1 MHLNSDPADLPGK
14 LVRIVGRRHLLTGEA
29 HMRPYTQG
37 YRYPGGGA
45 SAVALPGTLVE
56 LWRCLQA
63 VVEAKGIVIMQA
75 ANTGLTGGS
84 TPHVAGY
91 DGRPVVIIGTRRLS
105 GIHLLEGGRQI
116 VALPGATLYDLEALL
131 KPLGR
136 EPHSVIGSSCIGAS
150 VIGGI
155 CNSSGGALLRRGPA
169 YTEYALYARLRE
181 DGQLCLVND
190 LGLELGDDAEEILGR
205 LESGR
210 FDDGPPAGNIRA
222 ASDTD
227 YDRRVRKIDD
237 PSPARYNADPGRLH
251 GASGSAGRVAVFAVR
266 LDTFRRDDRN
276 RTFYVATNDAAVFTR
291 LRRAVLGTFSHLPV
305 SAEYLSRETI
315 LMSERYGRDSFFAI
329 KYLGTRRLPRLF
341 ALKRGLDRAAR
352 WLGTGSEATGDRM
365 LQRLGNLLPSPLPPT
380 LRHYRD
386 RYEHHLVIRVADD
399 GIEEM
404 RAYLEG
410 VEREGETTGWR
421 ECTDAEAERAFL
433 LRFVA
438 AGAAIRYASLKDGA
452 VGGLVA
458 LDVALPRNC
467 TDWVEQLPDDIGSQL
482 VARATYA
489 HFFCHVFHRDYLVRP
504 GCDVEAVKQRL
515 LDRLAAQGAEYP
527 AEHNVGHHY
536 AAKPE
541 LASFY
546 MTLDPCNSFNPGIG
560 KTSRKAGWA

>member
-1 MHLNSDPADLPGK
+1 MHLNSDQADLPGK
-14 LVRIVGRRHLLTGEA
+14 LARIVGKRSLLTDEA

-45 SAVALPGTLVE
+45 LAVALPGSLVE
-56 LWRCLQA
+56 LWHCLQA
-63 VVEAKGIVIMQA
+63 VVGASGIVIMQA

-84 TPHVAGY
+84 TPYVGGY
-91 DGRPVVIIGTRRLS
+91 DGRPVVVIGTGRLS

-116 VALPGATLYDLEALL
+116 VALPGATLYDLEERL

-169 YTEYALYARLRE
+169 YTEYALYARLRK
-181 DGQLCLVND
+181 DGRLCLVNE
-190 LGLELGDDAEEILGR
+190 LGLELGDDAEEMLSR
-205 LESGR
+205 LEAGR
-210 FDDGPPAGNIRA
+210 FDASPPVGNIRA

-227 YDRRVRKIDD
+227 YDRRIRKIDD

-251 GASGSAGRVAVFAVR
+251 GASGSAGRIAIFAVR
-266 LDTFRRDDRN
+266 LDTFRKDDRN
-276 RTFYVATNDAAVFTR
+276 RTFYVATNDAAVFTS
-291 LRRAVLGTFSHLPV
+291 LRRSVLGTFSHLPV

-341 ALKRGLDRAAR
+341 ALKRALDRAAR
-352 WLGTGSEATGDRM
+352 WLGIGSDAPSDR
-365 LQRLGNLLPSPLPPT
+365 LLHRLGYLLPSPLSPP
-380 LRHYRD
+380 LRRYRD

-410 VEREGETTGWR
+410 LERDGDTTGWR
-421 ECTDAEAERAFL
+421 ECTDAEAARAFL

-438 AGAAIRYASLKDGA
+438 AGAAIRYASLEDGG
-452 VGGLVA
+452 VDRLVA

-467 TDWVEQLPDDIGSQL
+467 TDWVEQLPEDISSQL
-482 VARATYA
+482 AARATYA

-504 GCDVEAVKQRL
+504 GCDVEALKQRL
-515 LDRLAAQGAEYP
+515 LDRLAEQGAEYP
-527 AEHNVGHHY
+527 AEHNVGHQY
-536 AAKPE
+536 TAKPE

-546 MTLDPCNSFNPGIG
+546 RTLDPCNSFNPGIG